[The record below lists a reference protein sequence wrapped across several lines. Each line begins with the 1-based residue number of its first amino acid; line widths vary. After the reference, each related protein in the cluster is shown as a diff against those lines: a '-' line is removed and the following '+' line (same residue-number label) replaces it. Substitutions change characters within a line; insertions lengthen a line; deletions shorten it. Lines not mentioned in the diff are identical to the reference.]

1 MSTKTYS
8 HLFILRLNLR
18 NLIRLC
24 KESNKVK
31 ERREIIGA
39 NTIEFLPRQPRRQDD
54 KEEC

>member
-31 ERREIIGA
+31 ERKEIIGA
-39 NTIEFLPRQPRRQDD
+39 STIEFLTRQPRRQDD